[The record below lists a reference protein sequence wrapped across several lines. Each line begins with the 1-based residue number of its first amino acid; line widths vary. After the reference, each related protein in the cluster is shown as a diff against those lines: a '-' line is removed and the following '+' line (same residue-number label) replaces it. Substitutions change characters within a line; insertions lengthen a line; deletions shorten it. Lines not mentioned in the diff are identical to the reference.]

1 MTFMKVLEN
10 AQISAQTFPSTFSQ
24 LFSPA
29 ILTIQRALS
38 ARRFL
43 SATPQR
49 SNLISEL
56 YVSQIKQFKPT
67 QTSSDVSEAVKKF
80 QLPAKPSIPSEEVT
94 ADAVSSYESAAVET
108 ASSPSSASEPAA
120 EEDWFVFEEAE
131 AEHH

>member
-1 MTFMKVLEN
+1 
-10 AQISAQTFPSTFSQ
+10 
-24 LFSPA
+24 
-29 ILTIQRALS
+29 
-38 ARRFL
+38 
-43 SATPQR
+43 
-49 SNLISEL
+49 
-56 YVSQIKQFKPT
+56 
-67 QTSSDVSEAVKKF
+67 